1 MNNTVNLRVPN
12 FVDPETGVFY
22 SDIEVVV
29 QSDDGDIHDAVRV
42 VKTLENPRSAD
53 NE

>member
-1 MNNTVNLRVPN
+1 MSSVSFRVPD

-29 QSDDGDIHDAVRV
+29 QPDDGDTYDAVRL
-42 VKTLENPRSAD
+42 VKTLERPRSAD
-53 NE
+53 E

>member
-1 MNNTVNLRVPN
+1 MNSVSFRVPD

-29 QSDDGDIHDAVRV
+29 QSDDGDLRDAVRL
-42 VKTLENPRSAD
+42 VKFLERPGNGD
-53 NE
+53 E